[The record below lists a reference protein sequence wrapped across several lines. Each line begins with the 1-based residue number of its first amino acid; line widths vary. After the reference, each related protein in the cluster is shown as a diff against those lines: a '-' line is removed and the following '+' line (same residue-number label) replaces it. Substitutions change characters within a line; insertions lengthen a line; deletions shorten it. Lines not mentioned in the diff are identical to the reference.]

1 MFLSLVSLFHSPA
14 SLKGSVCIQWSLMAL
29 DELRHWGVIEVRRA
43 YKCVIRFSRKKKNC
57 AQYYLSATKIFFIS
71 FDGWLGLIV
80 NFILPIS
87 GICLI
92 SISSYVSRQHGT
104 CTSLSPS
111 RICQQTVPCTSSCVT
126 NSETEVRIYNFF
138 ISYQAY
144 HMYLCLIDST
154 SKLPLFP
161 NTELPEILPAPGMQ
175 TRPPH
180 EQVYKLP
187 AMVTT

>member
-1 MFLSLVSLFHSPA
+1 MSFDSA
-14 SLKGSVCIQWSLMAL
+14 
-29 DELRHWGVIEVRRA
+29 E
-43 YKCVIRFSRKKKNC
+43 KKNC
-57 AQYYLSATKIFFIS
+57 AQYYLSATKIYLIS

-111 RICQQTVPCTSSCVT
+111 RIYQQTVPCTSSCVT

-144 HMYLCLIDST
+144 HMYLCLIDSM

-180 EQVYKLP
+180 EIVP
-187 AMVTT
+187 